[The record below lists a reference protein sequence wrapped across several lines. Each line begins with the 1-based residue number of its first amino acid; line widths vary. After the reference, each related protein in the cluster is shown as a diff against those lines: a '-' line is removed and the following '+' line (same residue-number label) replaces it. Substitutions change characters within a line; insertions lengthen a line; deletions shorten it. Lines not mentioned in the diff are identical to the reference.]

1 MEIETLKKQCSP
13 KVNKY
18 YSGYENNKEQYKKI
32 SWNNIFYNILKL
44 LIVRRRKK
52 YKIQNNYDKIRL
64 NNMNMPKNT
73 NK

>member
-32 SWNNIFYNILKL
+32 SWNNIF
-44 LIVRRRKK
+44 
-52 YKIQNNYDKIRL
+52 
-64 NNMNMPKNT
+64 
-73 NK
+73 